1 VANSIFR
8 RSWSTFETQG
18 LTISGYG
25 TVNLINTAL
34 YVHDLDQGVIG
45 EGSLDKRGAYTGIYN
60 GKLIVYD
67 RTGEVILTATNRNNL
82 YYLDD
87 VYKDIL
93 FDTEWQHP
101 YDTYDDTM
109 DVKSDISLEIT
120 VNHDNIDDKE
130 YSTDD

>member
-1 VANSIFR
+1 VAKSIFR

-82 YYLDD
+82 
-87 VYKDIL
+87 L
-93 FDTEWQHP
+93 FRWCIQRYIIWYRMT
-101 YDTYDDTM
+101 T
-109 DVKSDISLEIT
+109 SLWHIWWY
-120 VNHDNIDDKE
+120 NGC
-130 YSTDD
+130 